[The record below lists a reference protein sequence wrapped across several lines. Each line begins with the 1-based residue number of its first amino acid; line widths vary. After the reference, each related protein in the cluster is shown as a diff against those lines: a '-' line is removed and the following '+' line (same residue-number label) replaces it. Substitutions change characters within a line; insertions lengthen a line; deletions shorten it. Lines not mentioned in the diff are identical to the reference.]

1 MLVNRDMQMRRLVIA
16 SRRPLKKFARY
27 DDGAVVGRAHNFGPD
42 VYYYVFNT
50 HNYRFRVAIMAALLR
65 RPAEN
70 NWAVDVIVF
79 GRKRS
84 GNVAIKIV
92 ITSNDGPPLFADVH
106 LISPI

>member
-1 MLVNRDMQMRRLVIA
+1 
-16 SRRPLKKFARY
+16 
-27 DDGAVVGRAHNFGPD
+27 
-42 VYYYVFNT
+42 
-50 HNYRFRVAIMAALLR
+50 MAALLH
-65 RPAEN
+65 AGEN

-92 ITSNDGPPLFADVH
+92 ITNNDDPFADVH